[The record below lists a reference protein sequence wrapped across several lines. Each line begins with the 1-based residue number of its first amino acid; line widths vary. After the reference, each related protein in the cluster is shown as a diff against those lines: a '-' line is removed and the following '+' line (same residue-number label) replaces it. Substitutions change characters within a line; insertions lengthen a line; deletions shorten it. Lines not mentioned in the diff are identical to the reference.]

1 MAGVAGGRWQWL
13 YGGWWQVNTD
23 RRKAEPRRPRQNKRD
38 NLTHPIGPIPIPSIA
53 APQHRHSTLHSP
65 PSPPSTPLHSAPSG
79 RLQASRQSTSASLT
93 AYHTIHRHRLFR
105 PAAVAVAALLSSPS
119 LSSPRWVFRRSAPEN
134 TNPQCA
140 RAWSRTRSARDRLA
154 RARMSH
160 YLPSQSANPQTLRDD
175 SNSTLTLH
183 RDFKNL
189 ARSRREEVRREG
201 DQAGPDSMFALEHPE
216 APFCAWAQDTS
227 RHSAPRAVASATSI
241 RAVASAF
248 GRLSR

>member
-1 MAGVAGGRWQWL
+1 MKCRISRSSSAVSEPLWYATGDADEFSRSTFRGRLPLRYIYWRGCWTDTEWTRGKSVGVMEAYWVLARAGRSACPARPGDFFVAGVAGGRWQWL

-53 APQHRHSTLHSP
+53 APQHRHSPLHSP
-65 PSPPSTPLHSAPSG
+65 PSTPSTPLHSAPSG

-140 RAWSRTRSARDRLA
+140 RA
-154 RARMSH
+154 
-160 YLPSQSANPQTLRDD
+160 
-175 SNSTLTLH
+175 
-183 RDFKNL
+183 
-189 ARSRREEVRREG
+189 
-201 DQAGPDSMFALEHPE
+201 
-216 APFCAWAQDTS
+216 
-227 RHSAPRAVASATSI
+227 
-241 RAVASAF
+241 
-248 GRLSR
+248 